1 MWDYAS
7 RQRVAVELR
16 WQKRV
21 SPRRSVVRAVP
32 ELYPV
37 YRVAAAAFG
46 RPLKT
51 RPSATPHGL
60 AGTPIMPRH
69 GRAAAATLTARC
81 RLQRRAHIHQCDRHG
96 GCHIRSC
103 SGRRGASSIKLR
115 LRAAHGPAGHH
126 AQLQPIQFNQPTERD
141 LLARQC
147 AHPRLRRH
155 DDLPP
160 DARLILVPDALERR
174 LDDRRRARRLHDR
187 R

>member
-7 RQRVAVELR
+7 RQRVAVELLR
-16 WQKRV
+16 KSATAICLVRDT
-21 SPRRSVVRAVP
+21 RSLLRF
-32 ELYPV
+32 
-37 YRVAAAAFG
+37 YRVAAAAN
-46 RPLKT
+46 RPSTLKT

-141 LLARQC
+141 LLSRQC